1 MAVFSTSAI
10 AQGLNSAYFT
20 QDYKYRHDMNP
31 AFDNEQSYIAVPFL
45 GNVNAKTL
53 GTFGYKDVVL
63 DNPLYPTSSDKKKTT
78 FMNPYIDG
86 ALDGFRKGDNIMAV
100 EGSVNHMWT
109 ISVLQMHPK
118 GIIVCDDAATDELM
132 VGTVNYFKDI
142 ERDNINPA
150 AML

>member
-1 MAVFSTSAI
+1 MKISNKIISTIAMAVFSTSAI

-86 ALDGFRKGDNIMAV
+86 DRKSTRLNSSHQIISYAV
-100 EGSVNHMWT
+100 
-109 ISVLQMHPK
+109 
-118 GIIVCDDAATDELM
+118 
-132 VGTVNYFKDI
+132 F
-142 ERDNINPA
+142 
-150 AML
+150 